1 MKSVHFTLCCLPRK
15 DSSHSRGGST
25 RSSASDTRLSTEGC
39 KHFYRASAV
48 KRVLARSAIC
58 YGSVS
63 VRPSVCH
70 KLASYQTVS
79 TCHDTNTSWYLE
91 VFQTA
96 EVTVKVTQG
105 HCPFLIAYWC
115 HSATHDFP
123 LVFRCNYVFI
133 LYPGA

>member
-70 KLASYQTVS
+70 KPVSYQTVS
-79 TCHDTNTSWYLE
+79 TCHHTNKHVMLLRSISNSQGDETARPVWSKPEARRAEAGWGSWDGAASPLPTS
-91 VFQTA
+91 
-96 EVTVKVTQG
+96 
-105 HCPFLIAYWC
+105 
-115 HSATHDFP
+115 
-123 LVFRCNYVFI
+123 
-133 LYPGA
+133 